1 MWLCE
6 LEVPVDSL
14 GSEHTHGKGEVKE
27 VILTQGLIPGVKSGT
42 FAS

>member
-1 MWLCE
+1 MS
-6 LEVPVDSL
+6 VDSL

-27 VILTQGLIPGVKSGT
+27 KILTQELIHRVRSGT